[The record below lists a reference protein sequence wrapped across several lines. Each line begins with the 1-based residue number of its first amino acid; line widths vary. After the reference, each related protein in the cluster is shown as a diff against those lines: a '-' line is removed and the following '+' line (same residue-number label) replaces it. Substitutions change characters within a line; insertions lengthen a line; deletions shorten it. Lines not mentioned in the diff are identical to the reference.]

1 MKESGILEAEVKLET
16 EPEYSKPE
24 SIHTEQLKLEDIK
37 VEDEDEDEILH
48 EEILDVVSSEE
59 FQTSLQLSGGACAQ
73 VN

>member
-37 VEDEDEDEILH
+37 VEDEDEVLH

>member
-37 VEDEDEDEILH
+37 VEDEDEVLH
-48 EEILDVVSSEE
+48 EGILDVVSSEE